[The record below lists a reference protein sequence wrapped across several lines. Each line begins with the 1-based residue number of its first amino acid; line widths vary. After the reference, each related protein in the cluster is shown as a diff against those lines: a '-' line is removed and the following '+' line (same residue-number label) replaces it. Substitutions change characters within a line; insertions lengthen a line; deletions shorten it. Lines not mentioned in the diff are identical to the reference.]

1 MTKTI
6 LVVDDE
12 SSIRDALSKVLHA
25 EDYEVVSAENGLEA
39 IEKFGAEKIDLL
51 LLDLGLPVKD
61 GWDTLKW
68 LAEVNPLLP
77 VIIITGRWQQR
88 ELAEKAGADAL
99 MDKPLNVPC
108 LLQTIRELVD
118 EPVECRAQRAKNRTS
133 GFRHVSCDHELF
145 IKGLNDRFTTPYKN
159 NLPRIEGPLNY
170 RRHDLEPDN

>member
-1 MTKTI
+1 MTKKI

-12 SSIRDALSKVLHA
+12 SSIREALSKVLHA
-25 EDYEVVSAENGLEA
+25 EDYEVVSAENGQEA

-99 MDKPLNVPC
+99 MDKPLNVPR
-108 LLQTIRELVD
+108 LLQTIRELVN
-118 EPVECRAQRAKNRTS
+118 EPMESRAQRAKNRTS

-145 IKGLNDRFTTPYKN
+145 RESLNERFTTPYPCPGLKAT
-159 NLPRIEGPLNY
+159 
-170 RRHDLEPDN
+170 